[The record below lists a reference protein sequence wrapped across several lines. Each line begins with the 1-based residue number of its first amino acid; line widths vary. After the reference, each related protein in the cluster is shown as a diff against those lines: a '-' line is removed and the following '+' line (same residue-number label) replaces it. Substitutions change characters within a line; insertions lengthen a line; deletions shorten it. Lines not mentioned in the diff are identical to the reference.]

1 LHHGGV
7 VPLVITAILPIVLLL
22 SLGAVL
28 RRRVVPGDAFWRGLE
43 RLTYYVFTPA
53 LFVGSIAVAD
63 LSAVPALPLA
73 ASVGAPIVAAAGLVL
88 PLRRLLRIDGPALTS
103 LLQGSVRINTYVGL
117 VFASTM
123 HGSPGVAVFALATA
137 VLVPLVNVI
146 CVSVLAVYGARTG
159 TGPRP
164 RGGVWRELALNPL
177 ILSCAAGLAL
187 NLAGLRLPE
196 FLTSLLGMLAGPA
209 IACGT
214 LIAGASIVL
223 RMRRQDLLPI
233 AVASVLRLLAVP
245 LGAALLATQL
255 GVSGV
260 AYAVVVIISSVPTAP
275 SAAVLAARLGGDV
288 RLMAAITGVQT
299 LLAAGTIPLVLHW
312 AT

>member
-1 LHHGGV
+1 M
-7 VPLVITAILPIVLLL
+7 PLVITAILPIVLLL
-22 SLGAVL
+22 SLGAIL
-28 RRRVVPGDAFWRGLE
+28 RRRVVPADAFWRGLE

-73 ASVGAPIVAAAGLVL
+73 ASVGAPVVAGAGLVL

-117 VFASTM
+117 VFASAM
-123 HGSPGVAVFALATA
+123 HGSSGVAVFALATA

-146 CVSVLAVYGARTG
+146 CVSVLAVHGARTG
-159 TGPRP
+159 AGP

-245 LGAALLATQL
+245 LGAALLAAQL

-260 AYAVVVIISSVPTAP
+260 AYGVVVIISSVPTAP

-312 AT
+312 TT

>member
-1 LHHGGV
+1 MLSWLNCIDPLHHGGV
-7 VPLVITAILPIVLLL
+7 VPLVITAILPVVLLL
-22 SLGAVL
+22 SLGAIL
-28 RRRVVPGDAFWRGLE
+28 RRRVVPAEAFWRGLE

-53 LFVGSIAVAD
+53 LFVGSISVAD

-73 ASVGAPIVAAAGLVL
+73 ASVGAPIAVVAGLVL
-88 PLRRLLRIDGPALTS
+88 PMRRLLRIDGPALTS

-117 VFASTM
+117 VFASAL
-123 HGSPGVAVFALATA
+123 HGGPGVAVFALATA

-146 CVSVLAVYGARTG
+146 CVSVLAVHGARTG
-159 TGPRP
+159 AGPRG
-164 RGGVWRELALNPL
+164 RVWRELALNPL

-187 NLAGLRLPE
+187 NLGGLRLPE

-209 IACGT
+209 IACGA
-214 LIAGASIVL
+214 LIAGASIV
-223 RMRRQDLLPI
+223 
-233 AVASVLRLLAVP
+233 LLAVP

-255 GVSGV
+255 GVSGD
-260 AYAVVVIISSVPTAP
+260 AYGIVVIISSVPTAP

-312 AT
+312 TT